1 MHSLSV
7 QFGRLRCCLRGMFLI
22 PQLLLE
28 PVFDLRQRS
37 PFRRVSSLLI
47 TTIWL
52 IDNYNSV
59 YVVND

>member
-1 MHSLSV
+1 MHRLSV
-7 QFGRLRCCLRGMFLI
+7 RFGRLSCCPRI
-22 PQLLLE
+22 ALLSGQLE

-37 PFRRVSSLLI
+37 PFRRVSSFLI

-59 YVVND
+59 RRG

>member
-1 MHSLSV
+1 MLHSLSV
-7 QFGRLRCCLRGMFLI
+7 QFGWLGCLAWDLVI
-22 PQLLLE
+22 PEQLE
-28 PVFDLRQRS
+28 PVFDLRQWS

-59 YVVND
+59 KRG